1 MSGINRLLEI
11 KYFLNDISSMQIINN
26 IFFQILHTSN
36 FFTLLF
42 YRCEV
47 SIHYETQIFNPDIY
61 RNQARIKL

>member
-36 FFTLLF
+36 FLLYYFTDVKFLSTMKHKYLILT
-42 YRCEV
+42 YT
-47 SIHYETQIFNPDIY
+47 ETKQE
-61 RNQARIKL
+61 